1 MQLWLQ
7 QFWAMFTKRFYN
19 SLRFYAAVISQ
30 IFFPILFIL
39 FGMILAVTGPG
50 HDQDNPKRVLTLKNS
65 ALFGG
70 NISLFYAQLGEI
82 NVGNTSFVLSVS
94 LWYYRIVS
102 WKIFHYLINNYW
114 YAAWDGSFKGIL
126 FWPPLTSCNSTMPHR
141 HQSYVLDHM

>member
-50 HDQDNPKRVLTLKNS
+50 RDQDNPKRVLTLKNS

-94 LWYYRIVS
+94 L
-102 WKIFHYLINNYW
+102 
-114 YAAWDGSFKGIL
+114 
-126 FWPPLTSCNSTMPHR
+126 
-141 HQSYVLDHM
+141 